1 MARSP
6 SVNKR
11 QVLLSGFFLWI
22 FAVAGTS
29 LVAVTEKTTRE
40 SIAENERR
48 VLLRNLH
55 ALLPEDRID
64 NDIAND
70 TRLIPASPLL
80 GTDKASTIYR
90 GRFQGEAVA
99 VVFNSVAPNGYSG
112 KIHLLIGIYLDG
124 NIAGVRVIRHA
135 ETPGLGDG
143 IEVRKSGWITSF
155 DDKSLS
161 SPQQDQWRVKRDGG
175 AFDQFTGATIT
186 PRAVV
191 AAVKNTL
198 LYYQQNTDIIFQ
210 PDSR

>member
-1 MARSP
+1 MAGNRR
-6 SVNKR
+6 VNKR
-11 QVLLSGFFLWI
+11 QILLSGVFLWI

-55 ALLPEDRID
+55 ALLPENRID

-70 TRLIPASPLL
+70 THLIPASPLL
-80 GTDKASTIYR
+80 GTEQASTVYR

-99 VVFNSVAPNGYSG
+99 VIFNSIAPNGYSG
-112 KIHLLIGIYLDG
+112 TIHLLIGVYLDG
-124 NIAGVRVIRHA
+124 SIAGVRVIRHA

-143 IEVRKSGWITSF
+143 IEIRKSNWINGF
-155 DDKSLS
+155 DDNSLS
-161 SPQQDQWRVKRDGG
+161 NPQLNQWRVKRDGG
-175 AFDQFTGATIT
+175 VFDQFTGATIT

-198 LYYQQNTDIIFQ
+198 LYYQQNADIIFQ
-210 PDSR
+210 AESR

>member
-1 MARSP
+1 MAGSR

-11 QVLLSGFFLWI
+11 QILLSGVFLWI

-29 LVAVTEKTTRE
+29 LVAFTEKTTRE

-55 ALLPEDRID
+55 ALLPENRID

-80 GTDKASTIYR
+80 GTGQASTVYR

-99 VVFNSVAPNGYSG
+99 VVFNSIAPNGYSG
-112 KIHLLIGIYLDG
+112 KIHLLIGVYLDG
-124 NIAGVRVIRHA
+124 SIAGVRVIRHA

-143 IEVRKSGWITSF
+143 IEIRKSNWIDSF
-155 DDKSLS
+155 DGSSLS
-161 SPQQDQWRVKRDGG
+161 NPQLNHWRVKRDGG
-175 AFDQFTGATIT
+175 VFDQFTGATIT

-198 LYYQQNTDIIFQ
+198 LYYQQNADSIFQ
-210 PDSR
+210 PNSR